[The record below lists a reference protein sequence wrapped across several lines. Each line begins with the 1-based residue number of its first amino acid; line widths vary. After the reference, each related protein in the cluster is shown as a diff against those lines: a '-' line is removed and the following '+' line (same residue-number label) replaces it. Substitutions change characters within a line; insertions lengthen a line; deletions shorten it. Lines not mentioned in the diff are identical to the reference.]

1 MKRRTIVTGI
11 MTVAILTGLT
21 VFAMTHKNNIAP
33 SNDSDQ
39 EILLANI
46 TEINNDMET
55 TGTEISS
62 DTVAEEKEKG
72 TKSLTDKI
80 LYQQSFEEMTKMLT
94 GQTPIDFKRAVFL
107 TENAF
112 HNGQLDY
119 TEFSNTIAVTGQKL
133 KNLIKERGL
142 QKYKTSGNWAVF
154 SYMTDSLPINN
165 FQPYTYDFD
174 DFMGEKD
181 WTKMFVTKLMK
192 TKSGNCHSM
201 PYYYKI
207 LAKEI
212 GSEAYLALAP
222 SHVYIKHKDENG
234 LWTNLELTNGGFP
247 RDQWIIKQMAISV
260 EAIKNEIYMNPLSD
274 KESIAMC
281 LFDLASAYEQQYGND
296 EFELKVIE
304 TGLKYFPKCMPLL
317 MAKANHYREI
327 GMKALKESKANELFL
342 NENHRKFTE
351 VNTLIDELGYK
362 DMPIELYE
370 EWVKSV
376 DEEKN
381 KRGYFNTK

>member
-1 MKRRTIVTGI
+1 MKKIKIISLI

-21 VFAMTHKNNIAP
+21 VFALTHQNNFASDNEGDKN
-33 SNDSDQ
+33 
-39 EILLANI
+39 ILLADISNFNYE
-46 TEINNDMET
+46 TENEIN
-55 TGTEISS
+55 S
-62 DTVAEEKEKG
+62 DTETEEKEETNEK
-72 TKSLTDKI
+72 TKPLTDKI
-80 LYQQSFEEMTKMLT
+80 HYQQAFEEITKMLT
-94 GQTPIDFKRAVFL
+94 GHIPMDFKRAVFL

-119 TEFSNTIAVTGQKL
+119 NEFSTTIATTGQKL
-133 KNLIKERGL
+133 KSLIKERGL
-142 QKYKTSGNWAVF
+142 QKYKTAGNWAIF

-181 WTKMFVTKLMK
+181 WTSMFVTKLMK

-212 GSEAYLALAP
+212 GAEAYLALAP
-222 SHVYIKHKDENG
+222 NHIYIKHKDENG
-234 LWTNLELTNGGFP
+234 QWTNLELTNGGFP

-260 EAIKNEIYMNPLSD
+260 EAIKNEIYMTPLS
-274 KESIAMC
+274 ETENIAMC
-281 LFDLASAYEQQYGND
+281 LFDLASAYERQYEHD

-327 GMKALKESKANELFL
+327 GMKSLKDAKADEVFL
-342 NENHRKFTE
+342 KENHRKFTE
-351 VNTLIDELGYK
+351 VNTIIDELGYK
-362 DMPIELYE
+362 DMPVELYE

-376 DEEKN
+376 DDEKK
-381 KRGYFNTK
+381 KRIF